1 MDAIA
6 PSAQA
11 PQPHKIIQPKRQ
23 TLPLFFASPHSG
35 SDYPADFLA
44 SSRLDPISLRR
55 SEDSFVHA
63 IFGCAPGMGAPL
75 LHALLPRAFVDPH
88 REPCEL
94 DPALFLHRL
103 PPYAPTPSPHLAA
116 GLTTITLHPPNG
128 PRIYRPTLA

>member
-23 TLPLFFASPHSG
+23 TLQLVFASPHSG

-55 SEDSFVHA
+55 SEASFVHE
-63 IFGCAPGMGAPL
+63 ILGCDTEMGEQV
-75 LHALLPRAFVDPH
+75 LHALFPSDFVSTTQQPY
-88 REPCEL
+88 EL
-94 DPALFLHRL
+94 DPAELRERL
-103 PPYAPTPSPHLAA
+103 PNRNA
-116 GLTTITLHPPNG
+116 GEW
-128 PRIYRPTLA
+128 